1 MLLFPHFFCNMQSNP
16 HLINHLGLP
25 RQTYFLINTIQLFCN
40 DLGPHS
46 HQIHSKSHGK
56 IYPIKCFL
64 KFCRKPVFVQAF
76 IGCFFLEKQCMF
88 WKKHMTPP
96 WKNLQYFCW
105 KIKLFFKNAVFS
117 NDFKE
122 NTCKIDVSLHQI
134 YAFGV

>member
-1 MLLFPHFFCNMQSNP
+1 LLCNMQSNP

-76 IGCFFLEKQCMF
+76 IGCFF
-88 WKKHMTPP
+88 
-96 WKNLQYFCW
+96 WKNNVCFG
-105 KIKLFFKNAVFS
+105 KNTWLHHEKSSVFLLK
-117 NDFKE
+117 N
-122 NTCKIDVSLHQI
+122 
-134 YAFGV
+134 